1 MRAVVLVVVAAGAC
15 VLAGCRDDS
24 VVYLGPD
31 LSAPSLY
38 CPDSPP
44 DAGAFVC
51 DPTSIPFCTYPAQHE
66 TCFCVTGG
74 DGYTLSCGNEVQPDG
89 GLPTGTGT

>member
-1 MRAVVLVVVAAGAC
+1 MRAVVLLVVGTAA
-15 VLAGCRDDS
+15 LAGCRDDQLT
-24 VVYLGPD
+24 VLGPD

-38 CPDSPP
+38 CPVSPP

-51 DPTSIPFCTYPAQHE
+51 DPTSIPYCTYPAQHE
-66 TCFCVTGG
+66 TCFCVTAGS
-74 DGYTLSCGNEVQPDG
+74 GYTLSCGPEVQPDG